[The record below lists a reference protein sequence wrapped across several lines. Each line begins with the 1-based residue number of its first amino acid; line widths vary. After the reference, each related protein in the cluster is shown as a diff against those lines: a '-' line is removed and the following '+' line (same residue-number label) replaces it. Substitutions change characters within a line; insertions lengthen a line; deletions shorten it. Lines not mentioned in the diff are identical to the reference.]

1 MAAQGWMLESVVPF
15 AYLFR
20 KTTEK
25 STSIRLDYKNTWDRD
40 YQVYLAT
47 FSDAG
52 WMLLTIFGNWHYFS
66 INPKNEMVPEIYNS
80 NRTKAL
86 KYRRLLIGM
95 APLIL
100 LIVNPLAHAFDFGS
114 QPDKSGFNVGL
125 RVFLPLTALLFIFSF
140 LRVCIKLILLRT
152 NNRE

>member
-1 MAAQGWMLESVVPF
+1 
-15 AYLFR
+15 
-20 KTTEK
+20 
-25 STSIRLDYKNTWDRD
+25 
-40 YQVYLAT
+40 
-47 FSDAG
+47 
-52 WMLLTIFGNWHYFS
+52 
-66 INPKNEMVPEIYNS
+66 MVPEIYNS